1 MMFENIKRRLHGNAE
16 AMPPAGRND
25 APKASP
31 WDLTLQILRRL
42 NCQYQEDKE
51 HGSIYFQ
58 YQGGHFITFANNQN
72 FVNIGFLNWREL
84 PLDDLDAVATMQRA
98 VNHVNNTACY
108 ATAFYS
114 IDTDEGTMTVN
125 AKCSGILT
133 EAIPQ
138 IDDYYQ
144 ALLQSLFTTARFVDS
159 TYEEER
165 IKEGRG
171 ARED

>member
-16 AMPPAGRND
+16 TMPASGRKD
-25 APKASP
+25 APKTSP

-42 NCQYQEDKE
+42 NCQYTEDKE
-51 HGSIYFQ
+51 NGCIYFQ

-72 FVNIGFLNWREL
+72 FVNIGFPSWREL

-98 VNHVNNTACY
+98 VNHVNNTVSY

-114 IDTDEGTMTVN
+114 IDTEEGVMEVS
-125 AKCSGILT
+125 AKCAGILT
-133 EAIPQ
+133 ETIPQ

-144 ALLQSLFTTARFVDS
+144 ALLQSLFIAARFVDS

-165 IKEGRG
+165 AKQGKG
-171 ARED
+171 Q